1 MKYFILLLMIPF
13 ISFAQ
18 NEIKVIIDENEISKI
33 SECPFYAE
41 FDNQKVNLLDSNLFQ
56 VLIAQDSFFI
66 SGIIHEIDYKSNS
79 LKLMRNVKDSIFVRL
94 DSEVDESEVEFLS
107 GSWTDYLKIEII
119 TMRDN
124 CKYYIQS
131 NIHSTLSLLQCEIR
145 PAYYLDGKAI
155 YDEDPKENRK

>member
-1 MKYFILLLMIPF
+1 MIPF

-66 SGIIHEIDYKSNS
+66 SGIIHEID
-79 LKLMRNVKDSIFVRL
+79 
-94 DSEVDESEVEFLS
+94 
-107 GSWTDYLKIEII
+107 
-119 TMRDN
+119 
-124 CKYYIQS
+124 
-131 NIHSTLSLLQCEIR
+131 LLLFIVVYN
-145 PAYYLDGKAI
+145 A
-155 YDEDPKENRK
+155 